1 MKGRMKRAVSGFL
14 TAVTLISTVFQPV
27 NIYAAE
33 RDAAKEKPPLYEEV
47 KDQLDVD
54 EVVTAHDL
62 EIRVGYSFDVKA
74 DFSGIKIADRKKIKV
89 TFEEA
94 FNEQGETFTTDHEDT
109 YTAVYYVEP
118 QKTDHPKYQISRKLI
133 VKEGAAVTQTEES
146 AEAASGED
154 SGDAEEEAESEDA
167 DPDHADMTENIQM
180 ETGLPE
186 ENSTE
191 PETEI
196 HSEKELDQ
204 ELEEAETQETVD
216 TETGLSLG
224 TVIEVL

>member
-27 NIYAAE
+27 NIYVAE

-47 KDQLDVD
+47 KDQWDVD
-54 EVVTAHDL
+54 EVVTAYDL
-62 EIRVGYSFDVKA
+62 EIGVGYSFDVKA
-74 DFSGIKIADRKKIKV
+74 DFSGIKIADRKKVKV

-94 FNEQGETFTTDHEDT
+94 FNEQGETFITDHEDT
-109 YTAVYYVEP
+109 YTAVYYVEL

-133 VKEGAAVTQTEES
+133 VKEGAVVTQTEES

-167 DPDHADMTENIQM
+167 DIPQLMYSFLKQVMMIRF
-180 ETGLPE
+180 
-186 ENSTE
+186 
-191 PETEI
+191 
-196 HSEKELDQ
+196 
-204 ELEEAETQETVD
+204 
-216 TETGLSLG
+216 
-224 TVIEVL
+224 